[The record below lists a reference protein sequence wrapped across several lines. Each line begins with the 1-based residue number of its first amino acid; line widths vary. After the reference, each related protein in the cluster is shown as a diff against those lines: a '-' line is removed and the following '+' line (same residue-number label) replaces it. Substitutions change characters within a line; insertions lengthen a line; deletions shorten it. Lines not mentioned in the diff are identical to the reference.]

1 MLNLTINQYQTS
13 LIVKF
18 VYPDSAGKSVNIFI
32 FDSGI
37 LLTHEQ
43 FMVMDV
49 LFVEIEKEMLY
60 IVTFVASIAAGNSVE
75 VARNGTIIDVRV
87 LDANGDDNMSLRVVR
102 ALNHVVKEV
111 TDAGIHIAVSAGN
124 DSKNAC

>member
-1 MLNLTINQYQTS
+1 
-13 LIVKF
+13 
-18 VYPDSAGKSVNIFI
+18 
-32 FDSGI
+32 
-37 LLTHEQ
+37 
-43 FMVMDV
+43 MDV